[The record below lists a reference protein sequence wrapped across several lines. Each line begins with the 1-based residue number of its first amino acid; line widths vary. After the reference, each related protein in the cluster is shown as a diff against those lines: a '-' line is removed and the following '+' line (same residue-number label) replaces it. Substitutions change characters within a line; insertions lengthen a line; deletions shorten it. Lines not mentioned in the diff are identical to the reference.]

1 MRVFVWDG
9 ERYRETVFK
18 DSTREV
24 DWHTVA
30 LAPAGGVAGLR

>member
-9 ERYRETVFK
+9 ERYRENFK